1 MKSLKKY
8 LPLLML
14 LPAFVACE
22 KTEGFTTLTDIRLA
36 IPVTVVNA
44 NDYKSNLTVLASKAD
59 GKIQMTLQIPAA
71 SGRTIKEITRV
82 AAGTAYSIVQTST
95 GLYNTAPIPGS
106 GTSVTFNTT
115 LTEYTTRAAGTI
127 PASNAE
133 LAKRFYFMLTLDNGQ
148 VIYPSEVRVLV
159 VD

>member
-1 MKSLKKY
+1 MKSIIKY
-8 LPLLML
+8 LSLML
-14 LPAFVACE
+14 LLQAFVACE
-22 KTEGFTTLTDIRLA
+22 KTEGFTPLTDTKPP
-36 IPVTVVNA
+36 IPVTVPNA
-44 NDYKSNLTVLASKAD
+44 IDYRPNPTVKASKAD
-59 GKIQMTLQIPAA
+59 GKIQIVLQIPAS

-82 AAGTAYSIVQTST
+82 AAGTAYSIVQTNT
-95 GLYNTAPIPGS
+95 GLYNTAPIPGN

-133 LAKRFYFMLTLDNGQ
+133 LAKRFFFMLTLDNNQ